1 MLSKWEWTLNEFTE
15 QEQQTK
21 NVHVIWLYVYE
32 VLDMEVKAQ
41 KWSVKGK
48 RWEEGLWQGKKER
61 CLRSDTVHHGGR
73 QMETGSLR

>member
-21 NVHVIWLYVYE
+21 NVHVIWFYVYE

-48 RWEEGLWQGKKER
+48 RWEEGLW
-61 CLRSDTVHHGGR
+61 
-73 QMETGSLR
+73 